1 MNKKTLI
8 QVIVIV
14 VAFGAAGIVLYNGF
28 FSNSGGT
35 TAETETV
42 QPIDES
48 ALLPYGDTLNFK
60 GILYKRP
67 FQYGAVDYPKLN
79 PNSEVGVPVSS
90 LITPLPSAPAAK

>member
-8 QVIVIV
+8 QVIIIV

-28 FSNSGGT
+28 FSGGAST
-35 TAETETV
+35 TETETV
-42 QPIDES
+42 QPVDETT
-48 ALLPYGDTLNFK
+48 LLPYGDSLNFQ
-60 GILYKRP
+60 GVLYKRP

-90 LITPLPSAPAAK
+90 LIAPLPSAPAAK